1 MTDRFQFGLQAYLRK
16 EYAVALEQWTVAAS
30 AGDASAA
37 TNLGLMYLKGE
48 GVAKDPAQAARL
60 FEQAAG
66 AGNASAA
73 YNLGGLY
80 ENGLGVEASLDRAVA
95 LYEEA
100 LASEHSGAAYQ
111 LGTLH
116 LEQLNDKPKAI
127 AFFVRAYDRGHA
139 RAKMRLGVF
148 DEAFY
153 QADATQAHN
162 SDFRA
167 LGEAEQVARI
177 EAALNHQVRA
187 MLQKDGGDVYVGG
200 VRMVDEVVDIYLCYS
215 GACVGCSLASTATL
229 AMIKEALSEAID
241 PAIRVFAL

>member
-1 MTDRFQFGLQAYLRK
+1 MPDRFQSGLQAYLKK
-16 EYAVALEQWTVAAS
+16 EYQTALGFWQEAAS

-48 GVAKDPAQAARL
+48 GVAKDPAQAAQL

-111 LGTLH
+111 LGTLYLERLNRKAEAVAH
-116 LEQLNDKPKAI
+116 L
-127 AFFVRAYDRGHA
+127 VRAYDRGHA

-148 DEAFY
+148 DDSFY
-153 QADATQAHN
+153 KADAAQATN
-162 SDFRA
+162 DDFRA
-167 LGEAEQVARI
+167 LSEAEQIADI
-177 EAALNHQVRA
+177 EAALGQKVRA
-187 MLQKDGGDVYVGG
+187 VLQKDGGDVRTGG
-200 VRMVDEVVDIYLCYS
+200 VRLQDRIVDVYLCYE

>member
-1 MTDRFQFGLQAYLRK
+1 MSDRFQSGLQAYLKK
-16 EYAVALEQWTVAAS
+16 EYQAALGFWQAAAS

-80 ENGLGVEASLDRAVA
+80 ENGLGVETSIEQAIAYYKKA
-95 LYEEA
+95 LED
-100 LASEHSGAAYQ
+100 EHSGAAYQ

-116 LEQLNDKPKAI
+116 LEQLNDKPKAV

-153 QADATQAHN
+153 QTDVTQAHN
-162 SDFRA
+162 SDFRT
-167 LGEAEQVARI
+167 LNEAEQVACI